1 MNLPAQHTG
10 GPLEERRRPGWGLW
24 DWNPF
29 TEVDNPRRDTG
40 RTPGHG
46 ATAVWGSGSW
56 VPAVEEDETDD
67 AYVVRAE
74 LPGIP
79 RENITVDIDDRD
91 LRISG
96 ELTDELKDRVLS
108 RRAGRFFYRTSL
120 PSGVDPEKAEAE
132 LTDGVLRVLLPKAG
146 ATRRRSIAIGGRG

>member
-1 MNLPAQHTG
+1 MPVHRG
-10 GPLEERRRPGWGLW
+10 GGTPEQGRRPFWEPW
-24 DWNPF
+24 EWNPF
-29 TEVDNPRRDTG
+29 TEFENLWRDMS
-40 RTPGHG
+40 RTFERG
-46 ATAVWGSGSW
+46 AGPVWGSGW

-79 RENITVDIDDRD
+79 RENVSVDVDAHE

-96 ELTDELKDRVLS
+96 ELTEEQQGRVLS

-120 PSGVDPEKAEAE
+120 PSGVDSEKAEAE
-132 LTDGVLRVLLPKAG
+132 MTNGILTVRLPKSG
-146 ATRRRSIAIGGRG
+146 ESKRRSISIGGEG